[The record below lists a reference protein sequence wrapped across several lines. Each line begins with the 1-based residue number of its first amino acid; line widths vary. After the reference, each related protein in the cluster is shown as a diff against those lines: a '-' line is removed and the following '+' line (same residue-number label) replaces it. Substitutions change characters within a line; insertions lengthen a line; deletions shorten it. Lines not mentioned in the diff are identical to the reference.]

1 VQAATGATKVFAFDH
16 NVRSRALK
24 SKQQLIEGGN
34 AVQGPATIV
43 HGDYTVTSAPRRVG
57 QLTQPPKTNDT
68 MQSVLKGK
76 PLLDV
81 EDAAYVTGG
90 GRWALINLWRNIDDQ
105 PVQRTPL
112 GVCDASTVSLDKVV
126 TFEIKY
132 IDRVG
137 ENYLCKHDAGN
148 GWYYFPKMTRSEGLL
163 LKCWDTHGA
172 FFAKE
177 GTTPVPATFSYHSA
191 FEVEA
196 PDTAPPRRS
205 IEVRTMAFLPDP

>member
-1 VQAATGATKVFAFDH
+1 MNGTER
-16 NVRSRALK
+16 N
-24 SKQQLIEGGN
+24 GN
-34 AVQGPATIV
+34 P
-43 HGDYTVTSAPRRVG
+43 
-57 QLTQPPKTNDT
+57 
-68 MQSVLKGK
+68 
-76 PLLDV
+76 
-81 EDAAYVTGG
+81 
-90 GRWALINLWRNIDDQ
+90 
-105 PVQRTPL
+105 
-112 GVCDASTVSLDKVV
+112 
-126 TFEIKY
+126 
-132 IDRVG
+132 VG

-163 LKCWDTHGA
+163 LKCWDTHGESNRRRLHLRGCLLLCAQADRLLGWGAPAPRAHAPTLPGSLPVRRPRVANDSTSPSKLASNPHSSSRTLCLPTEPRRVGCVFPSCPYVAGA